1 VQELAIMTK
10 WEYKVVHAN
19 MFIKAGWDAVLNDE
33 GLQGWEL
40 VAGPNAQ
47 VSYFIFKR
55 PIASRSPD

>member
-1 VQELAIMTK
+1 MTK